1 MVLVIIMGM
10 ILMIMAPSDVEYDHK
25 TVMAKTQSQLCQRR
39 RRRTVVTFTL
49 ADVQNFTNATYMI
62 SYMLSYVH
70 FVFVISRI

>member
-1 MVLVIIMGM
+1 MVVVIIMGM

-39 RRRTVVTFTL
+39 RGWTVVTFTL

-62 SYMLSYVH
+62 SH
-70 FVFVISRI
+70 DIIPART